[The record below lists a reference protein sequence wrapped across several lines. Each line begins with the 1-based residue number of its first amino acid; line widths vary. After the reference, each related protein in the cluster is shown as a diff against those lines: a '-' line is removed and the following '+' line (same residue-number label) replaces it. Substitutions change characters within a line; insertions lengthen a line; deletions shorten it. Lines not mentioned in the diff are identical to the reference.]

1 MENTV
6 IEAQNGRRVV
16 ITGVGILAPCGV
28 GADAF
33 WAGLSKP
40 AEPVTNRRIA
50 DFDPAEWGLKHVEVR
65 RIERFAQ
72 IAIAA
77 AAMARRDAG
86 IDEDSPYDRYRC
98 GVMLGTGIG
107 GAYAWES
114 NAEVLMT
121 KGAKYVSPL
130 VVPMVMPNAAAAH
143 VSIRSGFTGPVETI
157 TTACAAGTHAV
168 GHGARLIASGRADV
182 VLAGGSES
190 CQTPVMNNGFLN
202 MKALSPSGISR
213 PFDVARDGFCSA
225 EAAAVLVLEEHE
237 GAMARGATIYAEI
250 AGTASTA
257 DAHHI
262 TAPSPIGAGA
272 IACMKAALEDAGTS
286 ADEVTHVNA
295 HGTSTQLNDAAEA
308 IAVKEVFSAS
318 RPAVTS
324 IKGVTGHSLGA
335 AGAVEAA
342 ALALTYRHR
351 EIPPTMHVTNLDPEL
366 DIDVVLEPRPWD
378 PAPAVSNSFAFGGHN
393 GTLVFCPI

>member
-1 MENTV
+1 M
-6 IEAQNGRRVV
+6 IEARDGRRVV
-16 ITGVGILAPCGV
+16 ITGVGVLAPCGV

-40 AEPVTNRRIA
+40 AQPGTHRNIS
-50 DFDPAEWGLKHVEVR
+50 DFDAAKWGLKHVEVR
-65 RIERFAQ
+65 RIDRFAQ
-72 IAIAA
+72 LAIAA
-77 AAMARRDAG
+77 AALARDDAG
-86 IDEDSPYDRYRC
+86 IDEDFPYEPHRC
-98 GVMLGTGIG
+98 GVMMGTGIG
-107 GAYAWES
+107 GAYAWEA

-121 KGAKYVSPL
+121 KGDKHVSPL
-130 VVPMVMPNAAAAH
+130 VVPMVMPNAAAAN
-143 VSIRSGFTGPVETI
+143 VSMRSGFTGPVETI

-168 GHGARLIASGRADV
+168 SHGARLVASGRADV

-190 CQTPVMNNGFLN
+190 CQTPIFNNGFMN
-202 MKALSPSGISR
+202 MKALSPSGVSR

-225 EAAAVLVLEEHE
+225 EAAAVLVLEEYE
-237 GAMARGATIYAEI
+237 AAKARGATIYAEI
-250 AGTASTA
+250 AGTGSTA

-262 TAPSPIGAGA
+262 TAPAPNGAGA
-272 IACMKAALEDAGTS
+272 IACMKAALDDAGTS
-286 ADEVTHVNA
+286 ADEVSHVNA

-308 IAVKEVFSAS
+308 IAVKDVFGSS

-342 ALALTYRHR
+342 AVALTYRHR
-351 EIPPTMHVTNLDPEL
+351 EIPPTMHVTELDADL

-378 PAPAVSNSFAFGGHN
+378 PGPALSNSFAFGGHN
-393 GTLVFCPI
+393 GTLVFRPI